1 MKYLVPYFKYFIGYL
16 FIFIKILVFIQWF
29 ILLIIWNLNFKFLS
43 KLYND
48 IFGAFYISKVFDSEE
63 YRYKT
68 LKDFVYNIKSTAY
81 RSGIYKE
88 D

>member
-1 MKYLVPYFKYFIGYL
+1 MKYLVPYFKYFIGYV
-16 FIFIKILVFIQWF
+16 FIFIKILAFIQLF
-29 ILLIIWNLNFKFLS
+29 ILLTIWNFNFKFLS

-48 IFGAFYISKVFDSEE
+48 IFGVFYISKLFDSEK

>member
-1 MKYLVPYFKYFIGYL
+1 MKYLVPYFKYFIGYV
-16 FIFIKILVFIQWF
+16 FIFIKILAFIQLF
-29 ILLIIWNLNFKFLS
+29 ILLTIWNFNFKFLS

-48 IFGAFYISKVFDSEE
+48 IFGVFYISKLFNSKK